1 MPLFTV
7 ILSQLILKERHTR
20 WVYMSLL
27 PIVAGVVIASF
38 TEISFDLVGLISAL
52 VSTMGFSLQ
61 NIYSK
66 KVLKD
71 TEIHHLRL
79 LHMLGRLALLM
90 FLPVWL
96 FVDFRVVSQP
106 TLLFNGSYRTLVL
119 LLADGIL
126 NWLQNIIAFS
136 VMSLVTPLTYSV
148 SSAFKRIFVIG
159 VSLFILGNPV
169 TGLNILGMM
178 LTIVGVLAYNRAKI
192 YGKKSGSG
200 KYEQLLPTT
209 MVNKGNNKGQG
220 QTLMQNGGGRG
231 LQNTDKIMNLLLA
244 QNGSQVEPALPTLA
258 ATGNNYNSSSTRYS
272 NSNGSS
278 VGGGGASNGGYV
290 WNSAANRMMFV

>member
-209 MVNKGNNKGQG
+209 MVNKGNKGQG

>member
-7 ILSQLILKERHTR
+7 ILSQLILKERHTK
-20 WVYMSLL
+20 WVYLSLL

-38 TEISFDLVGLISAL
+38 TEISFDLTGLLSAL

-96 FVDFRVVSQP
+96 FVDFKVVAQP

-136 VMSLVTPLTYSV
+136 VMSMVSPLTYSV
-148 SSAFKRIFVIG
+148 SSAFKRVFVIG
-159 VSLFILGNPV
+159 MSLIVLGNKV
-169 TGLNILGMM
+169 TGLNVLGMM

-192 YGKKSGSG
+192 YGRQH
-200 KYEQLLPTT
+200 KYTLLPTT
-209 MVNKGNNKGQG
+209 TKGGGQV
-220 QTLMQNGGGRG
+220 NGGGRG
-231 LQNTDKIMNLLLA
+231 LLLDEQKTHQIRNLLLA
-244 QNGSQVEPALPTLA
+244 QTGNSPAETALPKA
-258 ATGNNYNSSSTRYS
+258 AAAGI
-272 NSNGSS
+272 
-278 VGGGGASNGGYV
+278 SNGGGNYV

>member
-7 ILSQLILKERHTR
+7 VLSQLILKERHSK
-20 WVYMSLL
+20 WVYLSLL

-38 TEISFDLVGLISAL
+38 TEISFDLTGLISAL

-96 FVDFRVVSQP
+96 FFDFKVVSQP

-136 VMSLVTPLTYSV
+136 VMSMVSPLTYSV

-159 VSLFILGNPV
+159 MSLVILGNPV
-169 TGLNILGMM
+169 NALNVIGMM

-192 YGKKSGSG
+192 YGRQHSN
-200 KYEQLLPTT
+200 KYTLLPTT
-209 MVNKGNNKGQG
+209 TKGGQ
-220 QTLMQNGGGRG
+220 MNGEGGGGTGGRG
-231 LQNTDKIMNLLLA
+231 LLLDEQKTHQIRNLLLA
-244 QNGSQVEPALPTLA
+244 QT
-258 ATGNNYNSSSTRYS
+258 TGNNNHAETVLPKAGVS
-272 NSNGSS
+272 
-278 VGGGGASNGGYV
+278 SNGGAGGNYV

>member
-192 YGKKSGSG
+192 YGRKSAGG

>member
-7 ILSQLILKERHTR
+7 ILSQLILKERHTK
-20 WVYMSLL
+20 WVYLSLV

-38 TEISFDLVGLISAL
+38 TEISFDLIGLISAL
-52 VSTMGFSLQ
+52 ISTMGFSLQ

-79 LHMLGRLALLM
+79 LHMLGRLALFM

-96 FVDFRVVSQP
+96 YIDFKVVTTPS
-106 TLLFNGSYRTLVL
+106 LLFSGGGSSGSYKTLVL
-119 LLADGIL
+119 LLSDGIL

-136 VMSLVTPLTYSV
+136 VMSMVTPLTYSV

-192 YGKKSGSG
+192 YGKQQSG
-200 KYEQLLPTT
+200 KYQLLPTT
-209 MVNKGNNKGQG
+209 NK
-220 QTLMQNGGGRG
+220 TVSNGGGGMPLLGNGGTGNSILDEQKKDR
-231 LQNTDKIMNLLLA
+231 IMNLLLA
-244 QNGSQVEPALPTLA
+244 QNGNHVEPTLPK
-258 ATGNNYNSSSTRYS
+258 
-272 NSNGSS
+272 
-278 VGGGGASNGGYV
+278 VNGGSYV
-290 WNSAANRMMFV
+290 WNNAANKMMFV

>member
-1 MPLFTV
+1 MVSLPAVKGTMPLFTV
-7 ILSQLILKERHTR
+7 ILSQLILKERHTK
-20 WVYMSLL
+20 WVYLSLL

-38 TEISFDLVGLISAL
+38 TEISFDLIGLISAL
-52 VSTMGFSLQ
+52 ISTLGFSLQ

-71 TEIHHLRL
+71 TDIHHLRL

-96 FVDFRVVSQP
+96 FFDFKVVAQP
-106 TLLFNGSYRTLVL
+106 SLLFSGSYRTLLL

-136 VMSLVTPLTYSV
+136 VMSMVSPLTYSV

-169 TGLNILGMM
+169 TGLNILGML
-178 LTIVGVLAYNRAKI
+178 LTVSGVLAYNRAKI
-192 YGKKSGSG
+192 YARKSG
-200 KYEQLLPTT
+200 KYQLLPTT
-209 MVNKGNNKGQG
+209 VAKSNGHGGGGGEGGVAMNGNN
-220 QTLMQNGGGRG
+220 TG
-231 LQNTDKIMNLLLA
+231 LLDKRKTDKIMNLLLA
-244 QNGSQVEPALPTLA
+244 QNGNHTEPALPKV
-258 ATGNNYNSSSTRYS
+258 ATANYNDT
-272 NSNGSS
+272 
-278 VGGGGASNGGYV
+278 GGGGGSYV
-290 WNSAANRMMFV
+290 WNSAANKMMFV

>member
-209 MVNKGNNKGQG
+209 MVNKGNKGQG

-258 ATGNNYNSSSTRYS
+258 ATGNNYSSSSTRYS

-278 VGGGGASNGGYV
+278 VGGGGGASNGGYV